1 MVLRM
6 HIHCVCEHMYS
17 GSAHTIYQLYNTL
30 SNVFHMH
37 MHLSNAVEIQFAHTY
52 PKSRGGGSNIF
63 MCAPRHSGEYFVTV
77 FISLYSGTYGVL
89 CELNMHRMYVRHI
102 SLYVYQ

>member
-1 MVLRM
+1 MFFTCICM
-6 HIHCVCEHMYS
+6 
-17 GSAHTIYQLYNTL
+17 
-30 SNVFHMH
+30 
-37 MHLSNAVEIQFAHTY
+37 Y
-52 PKSRGGGSNIF
+52 PKRWRSSLHARTQNHGGGSNIF